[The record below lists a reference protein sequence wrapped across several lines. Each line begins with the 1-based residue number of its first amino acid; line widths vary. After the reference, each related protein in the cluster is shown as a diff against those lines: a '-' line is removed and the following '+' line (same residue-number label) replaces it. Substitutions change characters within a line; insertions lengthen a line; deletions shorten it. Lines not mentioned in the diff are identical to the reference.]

1 MKTNR
6 NIANL
11 SNEELFEL
19 FKNGRQT
26 AYFHELYRRY
36 IPMLYGLCLKYL
48 GNEPDA
54 QDAVMDLFESL
65 NEKVSNYT
73 ITNFHSWLYA
83 VAKNHCLLKKRKEK
97 QVFFED
103 INETIMENGDFFTLS
118 DEEKSNEEKSAL
130 EFCMTELGVEQRTS
144 IEYFYYENK
153 SYADIVSITGYTL
166 DKVKSYIQNG
176 KRNLKNCI
184 LRLRAMGEGQ
194 RAKGSNPQPVT
205 RNP

>member
-6 NIANL
+6 KIANL

-26 AYFHELYRRY
+26 AYFHELYHRY

-103 INETIMENGDFFTLS
+103 INETIMENGDFFTLL
-118 DEEKSNEEKSAL
+118 DEKKSNEEKSAL
-130 EFCMTELGVEQRTS
+130 EFCMAELGVEQRTS

-184 LRLRAMGEGQ
+184 LRLTNAL
-194 RAKGSNPQPVT
+194 
-205 RNP
+205 

>member
-1 MKTNR
+1 MKFNR

-19 FKNGRQT
+19 YRKGRESV
-26 AYFHELYRRY
+26 YFHELFRRY

-65 NEKVSNYT
+65 NEKVANYE
-73 ITNFHSWLYA
+73 ITNFHSWLYT
-83 VAKNHCLLKKRKEK
+83 VAKNHCLLKIRKEK

-103 INETIMENGDFFTLS
+103 MNEAVMENGDLFTLL
-118 DEEKSNEEKSAL
+118 DEEQSEEEKSAL
-130 EFCMTELGVEQRTS
+130 EYCMAELGTEQRTS

-153 SYADIVSITGYTL
+153 SYADIVSLTGYTL

-184 LRLRAMGEGQ
+184 
-194 RAKGSNPQPVT
+194 T
-205 RNP
+205 RVLAEI

>member
-1 MKTNR
+1 MKTNS

-11 SNEELFEL
+11 SNEELFERYR
-19 FKNGRQT
+19 NGHQA

-48 GNEPDA
+48 GNEQDA

-65 NEKVSNYT
+65 NGKIRNYE
-73 ITNFHSWLYA
+73 ITNFHSWLYT
-83 VAKNHCLLKKRKEK
+83 VAKNHCLLKIRKEK

-103 INETIMENGDFFTLS
+103 INETIMENGDFFTLL
-118 DEEKSNEEKSAL
+118 DEEKSNEDTSAL
-130 EFCMTELGVEQRTS
+130 EYCMTELSVEQRKS
-144 IEYFYYENK
+144 IEFFYYENK

-184 LRLRAMGEGQ
+184 TRLQNA
-194 RAKGSNPQPVT
+194 
-205 RNP
+205 

>member
-6 NIANL
+6 NIAKL

-19 FKNGRQT
+19 YKKERQT
-26 AYFHELYRRY
+26 IYFHELYRRY

-48 GNEPDA
+48 ENENDA
-54 QDAVMDLFESL
+54 QDAVMDLFEDLS
-65 NEKVSNYT
+65 KKTSNYE
-73 ITNFHSWLYA
+73 ITNFHSWLYT
-83 VAKNHCLLKKRKEK
+83 VAKNHCLLKIRQSKKA
-97 QVFFED
+97 VFVD
-103 INETIMENGDFFTLS
+103 INETIMENGDFFTLI

-130 EFCMTELGVEQRTS
+130 EYCMTELGVEQRTS

-153 SYADIVSITGYTL
+153 SYADIVSLTGYTL

-184 LRLRAMGEGQ
+184 Q
-194 RAKGSNPQPVT
+194 RVLNAL
-205 RNP
+205 